1 MANSDGQ
8 VRIYIDTNAKQAAK
22 ELDSV
27 NNAFNKNADTM
38 KKASSATS
46 AYEQVVQDNIRVLK
60 ESALGGNS
68 NTEAFK
74 KLAAETKNYQDALN
88 KANNEVNKA
97 LGQNNQQTGQ
107 INKLA
112 GAVKGLVGA
121 YLGVQGIRMVIN
133 YSNQA
138 VAAFR
143 TQERAV
149 LQLNQTL
156 QNAGVYSYEYSQNIQ
171 KLASEIQG
179 YSNFGDEAIIKAQ
192 ALGQA
197 YIGNTKITNELT
209 KAVVDFAAATGMDLE
224 SAFTLVGKSIGSQ
237 TNALGRYGI
246 SLQKGM
252 SESQKMEAI
261 TRQLGQRYE
270 GTAAKMADTSVQLQN
285 ALGDLS
291 EEFGNALNP
300 TVTKTQ
306 NILIES
312 AKALT
317 EWIRRVRIMKR
328 DLKELNITELND
340 RLKEVSEY
348 KAQLASGT
356 FDKSGVVADVN
367 TKGVYGDLARKYAKE
382 QQDIIA
388 QIKKLRKEEEEL
400 AELSKLNGN
409 KNKLNDEFGLGS
421 GTSVSAEK
429 IKDAF
434 EKAQEE
440 AQKAEKA
447 FKLALYQSGGNV
459 TPAVEQARLKMVD
472 TKKAV
477 EDVQKAYEKLTA
489 TAKTPFEQLNYNI
502 EQSRQKIISLASQP
516 VVNIEAIRQA
526 QTEYQG
532 FLAQQEQINAYLQ
545 PAKGHLEELNLKIQ
559 ETQRLLGE
567 LYFTKGV
574 NSEEFIKAKN
584 ELVQLQTTAKNVN
597 TAITSQVGVD
607 WANISESIKSN
618 LSSAILTPL
627 QEGESAFDR
636 LAKIGLNAVQLVGQE
651 IIKNLMEQITLEK
664 TLAAIKTA
672 GKAIGSLFGFGFK
685 DGAAFKNGNVIP
697 YAKGGVVS
705 KPTIFPMANGGT
717 GLMGEAG
724 AEAVMP
730 LRRMSNGRLG
740 VEAENNNGKAVNVNI
755 YNQSGANVETRK
767 RDDGSMDIFIRK
779 VNEALSSERTSSG
792 FRSAYAREDRKGV
805 QAV

>member
-1 MANSDGQ
+1 MVNSDGQ
-8 VRIYIDTNAKQAAK
+8 VRIIIDTNAQAASK
-22 ELDSV
+22 ALDTVEKS
-27 NNAFNKNADTM
+27 FNKTAKTVKDT
-38 KKASSATS
+38 TTVYN
-46 AYEQVVQDNIRVLK
+46 AYEQGI
-60 ESALGGNS
+60 NS
-68 NTEAFK
+68 NIEALREMA
-74 KLAAETKNYQDALN
+74 LAGGQNSKEFQRLAQQTKEYQKALDDAN
-88 KANNEVNKA
+88 GAVNKA
-97 LGQNNQQTGQ
+97 LSNNQQQTGQ

-121 YLGVQGIRMVIN
+121 YLGIQGIRMVIN

-156 QNAGVYSYEYSQNIQ
+156 QNAGVYSYEYSQSIQ
-171 KLASEIQG
+171 QLASEIQG

-197 YIGNTKITNELT
+197 YIGNTKITKDLT

-252 SESQKMEAI
+252 SDSQKMEAI

-270 GTAAKMADTSVQLQN
+270 GTAAKMADTSVQLKN

-291 EEFGNALNP
+291 EQFGKALDP
-300 TVTKTQ
+300 AVKRTQ
-306 NILIES
+306 NVLIES

-317 EWIRRVRIMKR
+317 GWIRRVQIMKR
-328 DLKELNITELND
+328 EIKDLNITELND
-340 RLKEVSEY
+340 RLKEVTEY

-356 FDKSGVVADVN
+356 FDKSGVIADVN

-388 QIKKLRKEEEEL
+388 QIKKLQKEEKEL
-400 AELSKLNGN
+400 AELSN
-409 KNKLNDEFGLGS
+409 KKSFKINDDFGIAS
-421 GTSVSAEK
+421 SSTSTYAS
-429 IKDAF
+429 
-434 EKAQEE
+434 
-440 AQKAEKA
+440 
-447 FKLALYQSGGNV
+447 
-459 TPAVEQARLKMVD
+459 
-472 TKKAV
+472 
-477 EDVQKAYEKLTA
+477 VQKSKDQYEKL
-489 TAKTPFEQLNYNI
+489 Q
-502 EQSRQKIISLASQP
+502 
-516 VVNIEAIRQA
+516 EAA
-526 QTEYQG
+526 
-532 FLAQQEQINAYLQ
+532 A
-545 PAKGHLEELNLKIQ
+545 
-559 ETQRLLGE
+559 
-567 LYFTKGV
+567 
-574 NSEEFIKAKN
+574 KAK
-584 ELVQLQTTAKNVN
+584 
-597 TAITSQVGVD
+597 
-607 WANISESIKSN
+607 
-618 LSSAILTPL
+618 
-627 QEGESAFDR
+627 R
-636 LAKIGLNAVQLVGQE
+636 E
-651 IIKNLMEQITLEK
+651 IE
-664 TLAAIKTA
+664 LAAIAHGTSSVEVQNAFTKYQQLNGQLQEISKLFDVEKQKTEEKKDSYQLLSERVSDLTQKLRDLA
-672 GKAIGSLFGFGFK
+672 AENQIGSADWNTYKTELQSAQAELDNVNKSLEDNGIKIENVSKSISSSISSGLVNALRNGGNAFDAFSSLATTALQKILDKLIEMSFVTPVLNALTGGTGGTLLSLFGFK
-685 DGAAFKNGNVIP
+685 DGAAFQNGNVIP
-697 YAKGGVVS
+697 FAKGGVVN

-740 VEAENNNGKAVNVNI
+740 VEAENDNGKAVNVNI

>member
-27 NNAFNKNADTM
+27 NNAFNKNAYTM

-74 KLAAETKNYQDALN
+74 KLAAQTKEYQDALN

-97 LGQNNQQTGQ
+97 LGQNNQQASSV
-107 INKLA
+107 NKLA

-171 KLASEIQG
+171 KLASEIQS

-197 YIGNTKITNELT
+197 YIGNTKITKELT

-252 SESQKMEAI
+252 TDSQKMEAI

-291 EEFGNALNP
+291 EQFGKALDP
-300 TVTKTQ
+300 AVKRTQ
-306 NILIES
+306 NVLIES
-312 AKALT
+312 AKALGSWIQRVRVMKSEIGQLNT
-317 EWIRRVRIMKR
+317 VEELTLRAQQNVKRMNDLIGASGDYRAAEAIRRENQGIYEQIKAIKAREKA
-328 DLKELNITELND
+328 LQTESANRGFKIND
-340 RLKEVSEY
+340 DFGI
-348 KAQLASGT
+348 AS
-356 FDKSGVVADVN
+356 SGV
-367 TKGVYGDLARKYAKE
+367 
-382 QQDIIA
+382 
-388 QIKKLRKEEEEL
+388 
-400 AELSKLNGN
+400 
-409 KNKLNDEFGLGS
+409 
-421 GTSVSAEK
+421 GTSTSA
-429 IKDAF
+429 
-434 EKAQEE
+434 
-440 AQKAEKA
+440 
-447 FKLALYQSGGNV
+447 S
-459 TPAVEQARLKMVD
+459 
-472 TKKAV
+472 
-477 EDVQKAYEKLTA
+477 VQKAKDQYEKL
-489 TAKTPFEQLNYNI
+489 Q
-502 EQSRQKIISLASQP
+502 
-516 VVNIEAIRQA
+516 EAA
-526 QTEYQG
+526 
-532 FLAQQEQINAYLQ
+532 A
-545 PAKGHLEELNLKIQ
+545 
-559 ETQRLLGE
+559 
-567 LYFTKGV
+567 
-574 NSEEFIKAKN
+574 KAK
-584 ELVQLQTTAKNVN
+584 
-597 TAITSQVGVD
+597 
-607 WANISESIKSN
+607 
-618 LSSAILTPL
+618 
-627 QEGESAFDR
+627 R
-636 LAKIGLNAVQLVGQE
+636 E
-651 IIKNLMEQITLEK
+651 IE
-664 TLAAIKTA
+664 LAAIAHGTSSVQVQNAFTKYQQLNGQLQEISKLFDVEKQKTEEKKCSYQQLSDRVSTLTQKLRDLA
-672 GKAIGSLFGFGFK
+672 AENQIGSADWNTYKTQLQSAQAELDSVNKSLEDNGIKIENVSKSISSSISSGLVNALRNGGNAFDAFSSLATTALQKILDKLIEMSFVTPVLNALTGGVGGSLFSFFGFK
-685 DGAAFKNGNVIP
+685 DGAAFQNGNVIP
-697 YAKGGVVS
+697 FAKGGVVN

-740 VEAENNNGKAVNVNI
+740 VEAKNNNGKAVNVNI
-755 YNQSGANVETRK
+755 YNQSGANIETRK

-792 FRSAYAREDRKGV
+792 FKSAYAREDRKGV

>member
-8 VRIYIDTNAKQAAK
+8 VRIDIITNAKDVLK
-22 ELDSV
+22 DMDSV
-27 NNAFNKNADTM
+27 NKVFDKNTDTM

-46 AYEQVVQDNIRVLK
+46 AYEQVVQDNIKLLK

-74 KLAAETKNYQDALN
+74 KLAAQTKEYQNALN

-97 LGQNNQQTGQ
+97 LGQNNQQAGQ

-197 YIGNTKITNELT
+197 YVGNTKITKELT
-209 KAVVDFAAATGMDLE
+209 KAVIDFAAATGMDLE

-252 SESQKMEAI
+252 SDSQKMEAI

-270 GTAAKMADTSVQLQN
+270 GTAAKMADTSVQLKN

-291 EEFGNALNP
+291 EQFGKALDP
-300 TVTKTQ
+300 AVKRTQ
-306 NILIES
+306 NVLIES

-317 EWIRRVRIMKR
+317 GWIRRIQIMKR
-328 DLKELNITELND
+328 EIKDLNITELND
-340 RLKEVSEY
+340 RLKEVTEY

-356 FDKSGVVADVN
+356 FDRSGVVADVN
-367 TKGVYGDLARKYAKE
+367 TKGAYGDLARKYAKE

-388 QIKKLRKEEEEL
+388 QIKKLQKEEKEL
-400 AELSKLNGN
+400 AELSN
-409 KNKLNDEFGLGS
+409 KKSFKINDDFGIASS
-421 GTSVSAEK
+421 GTSTSA
-429 IKDAF
+429 
-434 EKAQEE
+434 
-440 AQKAEKA
+440 
-447 FKLALYQSGGNV
+447 N
-459 TPAVEQARLKMVD
+459 
-472 TKKAV
+472 
-477 EDVQKAYEKLTA
+477 VQKAKDQYEKL
-489 TAKTPFEQLNYNI
+489 Q
-502 EQSRQKIISLASQP
+502 
-516 VVNIEAIRQA
+516 EAA
-526 QTEYQG
+526 
-532 FLAQQEQINAYLQ
+532 A
-545 PAKGHLEELNLKIQ
+545 
-559 ETQRLLGE
+559 
-567 LYFTKGV
+567 
-574 NSEEFIKAKN
+574 KAK
-584 ELVQLQTTAKNVN
+584 
-597 TAITSQVGVD
+597 
-607 WANISESIKSN
+607 
-618 LSSAILTPL
+618 
-627 QEGESAFDR
+627 R
-636 LAKIGLNAVQLVGQE
+636 E
-651 IIKNLMEQITLEK
+651 IE
-664 TLAAIKTA
+664 LAAIAHGTSSVEVQNAFTKYQQLNGQLQEISKLFDVEKVKTEEEKGSYQLLSERVSDLTQKLRDLA
-672 GKAIGSLFGFGFK
+672 AENQIGSADWNTYKTQLQSAQAELDNVNKSLEDNGINIENVSKSISSSISSGLVNALRNGGNAFDAFSSLATTALQKILDKLIEMSFVTPVLNALTGGVGGSLFSLFGFK
-685 DGAAFKNGNVIP
+685 DGAAFNNGNVIP
-697 YAKGGVVS
+697 FAKGGVVN

-755 YNQSGANVETRK
+755 YNQSGASVETRK